1 MGLSFSIHL
10 NTEYSCFSTRPFSTF
25 TMINFTERYNSSIY
39 RENHATVTAD
49 SEREVLRERLQISES
64 TVKYKDEEI
73 ARYKNEVRH
82 LHWP

>member
-1 MGLSFSIHL
+1 
-10 NTEYSCFSTRPFSTF
+10 
-25 TMINFTERYNSSIY
+25 MINFTERYNSSIY

-73 ARYKNEVRH
+73 ARYKNEVR
-82 LHWP
+82 LCSGISLGP

>member
-1 MGLSFSIHL
+1 
-10 NTEYSCFSTRPFSTF
+10 
-25 TMINFTERYNSSIY
+25 MINFTERYNSSIY

-82 LHWP
+82 LHWSLRPGSKTFYAGKYVCLLTNQRLL